1 MSLPKQ
7 KNLKPLNLDQR
18 FAIKTFNKECW
29 SMIPQENTHLV
40 GRPPY
45 LAGPPIEGTGE
56 VVLCES
62 DMMIPWWSSWFC
74 YMYIYIYVYTGIYN
88 QIPLFFCA
96 HCLPK
101 KNAIGGGIQN
111 GMTCNRKNKQLQ
123 LKICVKFLSVCPTHA
138 WPVSVSSTAAAA
150 HQRRIMV
157 GSNPTYQKKLR
168 HVCHLPYLWEIAK
181 DIQGLGGVS

>member
-1 MSLPKQ
+1 MQSRPSTRNVDL
-7 KNLKPLNLDQR
+7 
-18 FAIKTFNKECW
+18 W
-29 SMIPQENTHLV
+29 SRKKKHLV

-74 YMYIYIYVYTGIYN
+74 YMYIYIYRYVYTGIYN
-88 QIPLFFCA
+88 QIPLFFYALCQ
-96 HCLPK
+96 K
-101 KNAIGGGIQN
+101 KMPFGGGGEF
-111 GMTCNRKNKQLQ
+111 GMTCNQKNKQQVGVFDQIKRCLQ
-123 LKICVKFLSVCPTHA
+123 LKICVKFLIVCPTHA

-168 HVCHLPYLWEIAK
+168 HVCHLPYLWEIAE